1 LDNQSVL
8 ALSCKFAVFQGKN
21 MSEIDPNDI
30 ESLKRKLN
38 LDTARINWQALAEHQ
53 QQEAVVEVDPGLD
66 LIVVASEFV
75 RDNRDQV
82 KDWLDAGQVA
92 KVSDDKAQAWQQQD
106 KELWAVV
113 VAPWVLVQ
121 EPKD

>member
-1 LDNQSVL
+1 MHAQGGQNVL
-8 ALSCKFAVFQGKN
+8 QGKT
-21 MSEIDPNDI
+21 MSEIDLNDI

>member
-1 LDNQSVL
+1 
-8 ALSCKFAVFQGKN
+8 
-21 MSEIDPNDI
+21 MTEIDPNDI
-30 ESLKRKLN
+30 EALKQKLN
-38 LDTARINWQALAEHQ
+38 LDTAKIHWQALAEHQ

-82 KDWLDAGQVA
+82 KGWLDAGQVA
-92 KVSDDKAQAWQQQD
+92 KVSDEKAQAWQRQD

-121 EPKD
+121 EPKE